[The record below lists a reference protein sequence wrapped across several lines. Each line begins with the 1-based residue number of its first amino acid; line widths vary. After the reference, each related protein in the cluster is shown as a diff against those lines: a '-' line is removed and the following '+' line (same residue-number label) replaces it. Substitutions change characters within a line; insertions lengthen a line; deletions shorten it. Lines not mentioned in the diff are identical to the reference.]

1 MLQGLRI
8 NIVIFAVFTV
18 ILCGVYPAVVTGVS
32 YLLMPAKAEGSLIK
46 DGNKVI
52 GSALVGQSFSEPK
65 YFWGRPSATGPVPY
79 NAAASSGSNLGA
91 ASSTLE
97 ANIKARIDQ
106 LEKADGHKALKVPV
120 DLVTASGS
128 GLDPHISPEAAEYQ
142 VARVAQMR
150 KMDIQVVRDYVQKN
164 TEARQFGILGEP
176 RVNVLRLNK
185 ALDEIPTK

>member
-32 YLLMPAKAEGSLIK
+32 YLLLSAKAEGSLIK
-46 DGNKVI
+46 DGNRVI
-52 GSALVGQSFSEPK
+52 GSALVGQSFSDPK

-79 NAAASSGSNLGA
+79 NAASSSGSNLGA
-91 ASSTLE
+91 ASPTLE
-97 ANIKARIDQ
+97 SNIKARIEQ
-106 LEKADGHKALKVPV
+106 LEKADGHKAVKVPV

-128 GLDPHISPEAAEYQ
+128 GLDPHISSEAAEYQ
-142 VARVAQMR
+142 VTRIAKTRHIDVQ
-150 KMDIQVVRDYVQKN
+150 IIRDVVQKN

-176 RVNVLRLNK
+176 RVNVLLLNK
-185 ALDEIPTK
+185 ALDEIPMK